1 MNIPNGF
8 KMVPVEPTQAM
19 LIAGY
24 SEVPPGVLLCT
35 AFGKMLS
42 AAPTPPQPI
51 YDEAKERELFESKF
65 PVLPGIL
72 WDEDRK
78 QYYGHSLYW
87 LQQSQLDVWLACA
100 QSRDKAVEVGHE

>member
-8 KMVPVEPTQAM
+8 KMVPVQPTQEM
-19 LIAGY
+19 LDSAY
-24 SEVPPGVLLCT
+24 
-35 AFGKMLS
+35 GKVGGEFYKAALA
-42 AAPTPPQPI
+42 AAPAPPQPI

-72 WDEDRK
+72 WDEYRK
-78 QYYGHSLYW
+78 QYYGHGLYW

-100 QSRDKAVEVGHE
+100 KSRAKSVEVGHE